1 MKRTLVCLAVT
12 ISSALAIEIAF
23 VSVTGFEE
31 VLAPV
36 LRNIYE
42 GASITESDLGI
53 FARKLL
59 QCSPYFLI
67 PGFIFGLALSRHL
80 KSKVRTAESGRVE
93 QLEKP

>member
-1 MKRTLVCLAVT
+1 MKRTLVCLAFT

-23 VSVTGFEE
+23 VSVTGCEE
-31 VLAPV
+31 ALAPV
-36 LRNIYE
+36 LRNIYA
-42 GASITESDLGI
+42 GASLTDSDRGI

-59 QCSPYFLI
+59 QCSPYFLV
-67 PGFIFGLALSRHL
+67 PGVRLGLVLSRNP